1 MSLSRFSLGRPDID
15 PVDFSK
21 LPCPISFHDLPSA
34 FKNNFFEDPKVLWGH
49 SLFCSWENWLFQ
61 QLTSNNSVVNGLWQL
76 SFLFEG
82 TYIHTCTSEHAGHT
96 GTYSSP
102 SLASCSGKDINLCA
116 SLIEG
121 KDGKPSNILPSRVI
135 YLDVILLAIKKMV
148 NISLSELFPKESTCT
163 LNSNSKLSLSW
174 YPSLF
179 IPARK
184 KMKDTRTGEMAQSL
198 RVKKGGLAEDPGS
211 FYNTPLPLIAT
222 CHSCCREFG
231 TSSVLYGCCSQ
242 TCCVDRHACKTLIH
256 FF

>member
-21 LPCPISFHDLPSA
+21 PPCPISFHNLPSA
-34 FKNNFFEDPKVLWGH
+34 FKNNFFEDPKALWGH

-121 KDGKPSNILPSRVI
+121 NDGKPSNISLTRVI
-135 YLDVILLAIKKMV
+135 YLDVILLAMKKMV
-148 NISLSELFPKESTCT
+148 KISLSELFPKESTCT
-163 LNSNSKLSLSW
+163 LNSNSKLSLSL

-179 IPARK
+179 IPARNK
-184 KMKDTRTGEMAQSL
+184 NEGHQNWRDGSV
-198 RVKKGGLAEDPGS
+198 VKSEKGW
-211 FYNTPLPLIAT
+211 
-222 CHSCCREFG
+222 SCRG
-231 TSSVLYGCCSQ
+231 P
-242 TCCVDRHACKTLIH
+242 R
-256 FF
+256 FFL